1 MNDTEMIDALY
12 ASLYSHTSVRV
23 NLAKLL
29 TLLDGSCDVE
39 DHDNWLAAA
48 FVEKICDDQMSYL
61 IDSILEEGML
71 CPLNIISSY
80 WGFTFG
86 NGHHRLIAALL
97 CGIEEIDV
105 VVTEGIDWKR
115 TEIHD
120 DWDFEEIVR
129 NYNVS
134 YADAFDE
141 IFGDMLELIQEEDA
155 LKLADYA

>member
-12 ASLYSHTSVRV
+12 ASLYSRTPVRV

-29 TLLDGSCDVE
+29 SILDGSIDVE
-39 DHDNWLAAA
+39 DYDNWIAAA
-48 FVEKICDDQMSYL
+48 FVDKIRDDQMSYL

-71 CPLNIISSY
+71 CPLNVISDY

-105 VVTEGIDWKR
+105 VVSEGIDWKR

-120 DWDFEEIVR
+120 DWDFEQIVS
-129 NYNVS
+129 NYGVS
-134 YADAFDE
+134 YDNVFNG
-141 IFGDMLELIQEEDA
+141 IYLDMLDLILEED
-155 LKLADYA
+155 

>member
-12 ASLYSHTSVRV
+12 ASLYSRTPVRV

-29 TLLDGSCDVE
+29 SILDGSIDVE
-39 DHDNWLAAA
+39 DYDNWIAAA
-48 FVEKICDDQMSYL
+48 FVDKIRDDQMSYL

-71 CPLNIISSY
+71 CPLNVISDY

-105 VVTEGIDWKR
+105 VVTEGIDWKH

-134 YADAFDE
+134 YADAFNG
-141 IFGDMLELIQEEDA
+141 IFEDMLDLISEED
-155 LKLADYA
+155 

>member
-12 ASLYSHTSVRV
+12 ASLYSRTPVRV

-29 TLLDGSCDVE
+29 TILDGSIDVE
-39 DHDNWLAAA
+39 DYDNWLAAA
-48 FVEKICDDQMSYL
+48 FVDKILDRQMSYL

-71 CPLNIISSY
+71 CPLNIISNY

-105 VVTEGIDWKR
+105 VVSEIIDWKR
-115 TEIHD
+115 TEMHD
-120 DWDFEEIVR
+120 DWDFEQIVS
-129 NYNVS
+129 NYGVS
-134 YADAFDE
+134 YDDVFNG
-141 IFGDMLELIQEEDA
+141 IFEDMLDLISEED
-155 LKLADYA
+155 

>member
-12 ASLYSHTSVRV
+12 WSLRSHAPVRV

-29 TLLDGSCDVE
+29 SFLDGSIDVE
-39 DHDNWLAAA
+39 DYDNWLAAA
-48 FVEKICDDQMSYL
+48 FVDKILDRQMSYL

-71 CPLNIISSY
+71 CPLNIISNY

-105 VVTEGIDWKR
+105 VVSERIDWKH
-115 TEIHD
+115 TEMHD
-120 DWDFEEIVR
+120 DFDFEEIVR

-134 YADAFDE
+134 YVDAFDE
-141 IFGDMLELIQEEDA
+141 ICDDMMELLSEEDM
-155 LKLADYA
+155 KLVDCA